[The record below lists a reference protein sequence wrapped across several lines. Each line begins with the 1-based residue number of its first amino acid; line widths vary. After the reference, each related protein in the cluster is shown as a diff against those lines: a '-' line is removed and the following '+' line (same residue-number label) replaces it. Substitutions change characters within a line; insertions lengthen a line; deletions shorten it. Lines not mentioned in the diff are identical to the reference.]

1 VYADDTQLYISV
13 PAASCQVAIERFAGC
28 LERVRDWMASN
39 RLKLHEDKTQIIW
52 LGTRHQLNKT
62 LSQTLTL
69 RNGTVVQFSTAVKNL
84 GILIDS
90 HLTMA
95 DHIAAVCRS
104 GFFQLRQLRS
114 IRQSLMPAAIKTLVH
129 AFISSRLDY
138 CNQLFVGVSGRL
150 LYKLQSLQNA
160 AARLVT
166 GARKFDRIT
175 PVMREL
181 HLLPVRQRIRFKTA
195 VLVFKCLH
203 GLAPEYLSEYC
214 KMATGRSHYRSANAC
229 LLSVPR
235 TRTTYG
241 DRSFAV
247 SGPVAWNSLPVAL
260 HSSDVTEETFTSE
273 DISV

>member
-1 VYADDTQLYISV
+1 
-13 PAASCQVAIERFAGC
+13 
-28 LERVRDWMASN
+28 
-39 RLKLHEDKTQIIW
+39 
-52 LGTRHQLNKT
+52 
-62 LSQTLTL
+62 
-69 RNGTVVQFSTAVKNL
+69 
-84 GILIDS
+84 
-90 HLTMA
+90 
-95 DHIAAVCRS
+95 
-104 GFFQLRQLRS
+104 
-114 IRQSLMPAAIKTLVH
+114 MPAAVKTLVH

-138 CNQLFVGVSGRL
+138 CNQLFVGVTGRVL
-150 LYKLQSLQNA
+150 DKLQSLQNA

-181 HLLPVRQRIRFKTA
+181 HWLPVRQRIRFKTA

-203 GLAPEYLSEYC
+203 GLALEYLSEYC
-214 KMATGRSHYRSANAC
+214 KLTTGRSHLRSANAC

-260 HSSDVTEETFTSE
+260 RSSDVTEETFRRHLKTFLFNCL
-273 DISV
+273 DN